1 MSEVRGGVHRLLA
14 LLIVGVALLSAVS
27 GAGAAARPNIVFVLT
42 DDQRFDTLGA
52 MPTVQRDLVG
62 RGVTFTNAFVVNA
75 LCCPS
80 RASILTGRYSH
91 STNVYGNNGQ
101 YGGFGSFRDRS
112 TVGTWLRSAGYRT
125 GYVGKYLNGYR
136 RSYVPPGWDRWVA
149 FTRVG
154 YDRYELNVDG
164 SRRRYRPGNPAHY
177 STDVL
182 TRQATR
188 FIRAARKPFLLVY
201 APFAPHSPAVPALRH
216 ANAFEAMAALAA
228 PELRRGRTSPTSQ
241 RGSGRFPPGVYDQGL
256 NADLFRRRQLQTLL
270 AVDDGV
276 NSLLGELRRRR
287 ILRNTIVVFMSDNGY
302 SWGAHRVEGKG
313 VPYEESIRVPLVI
326 RYDRLFRGSRIE
338 TRTALNIDLAPT
350 FAAAARARRA
360 RVDGQ
365 SLLGIV
371 ARLRGSRAE
380 DFLIEHLRG
389 APYPAM
395 PTYCGVRSSTWKYVF
410 YGTGEDELYDLTADP
425 YELESRAADPAVP
438 DPGGGNARPPGH
450 ALHADPSGLLALVA
464 LHGRGCAGGRPAHRH
479 RSRRLHLWRA
489 RGGLGCCF
497 GRERCRPG
505 GRRERHDR
513 RRRGRRRAPGRVRLR
528 LHLRR
533 LRATTG
539 SSPGTS
545 CPTTWNAAR
554 DTTSSLP
561 TRSTRS
567 RRTASSAS
575 RAGPRD

>member
-1 MSEVRGGVHRLLA
+1 MSEVRGWVHRLLA

-27 GAGAAARPNIVFVLT
+27 GAGAATRPNIVFVLT

-164 SRRRYRPGNPAHY
+164 SRRRYWPGNPAHY

-188 FIRAARKPFLLVY
+188 FIRAAHKPFLLVY

-216 ANAFEAMAALAA
+216 ANAFEATE
-228 PELRRGRTSPTSQ
+228 PWRPPNYNEQDVSDKPTWIRQ
-241 RGSGRFPPGVYDQGL
+241 IPPWSHDQGL

-287 ILRNTIVVFMSDNGY
+287 ILRDTIVVFMSDNGY

-350 FAAAARARRA
+350 FAAAARAKRA

-371 ARLRGSRAE
+371 GGSAAPGRD
-380 DFLIEHLRG
+380 DFLVEHLRG

-425 YELESRAADPAVP
+425 YELKSRAADPAYRTQVVAMRARLDTLCTPTPP
-438 DPGGGNARPPGH
+438 DFSRSWLCMVAAAPGGGPLTGTDLADFICGGPGADSVAALDGSDAVLAGAGNDTIDGGAGDDELRGGSGSDSIFGGSGDDRLFARDLVSDYLECGQGYDIVV
-450 ALHADPSGLLALVA
+450 ADPVDTVA
-464 LHGRGCAGGRPAHRH
+464 ADC
-479 RSRRLHLWRA
+479 
-489 RGGLGCCF
+489 
-497 GRERCRPG
+497 E
-505 GRRERHDR
+505 
-513 RRRGRRRAPGRVRLR
+513 LR
-528 LHLRR
+528 LARR
-533 LRATTG
+533 
-539 SSPGTS
+539 P
-545 CPTTWNAAR
+545 
-554 DTTSSLP
+554 
-561 TRSTRS
+561 
-567 RRTASSAS
+567 
-575 RAGPRD
+575 

>member
-1 MSEVRGGVHRLLA
+1 MSEVRRGVHRMLA
-14 LLIVGVALLSAVS
+14 LLIVGVALLSAAS
-27 GAGAAARPNIVFVLT
+27 GAGAATRPNIVFVLT

-136 RSYVPPGWDRWVA
+136 SSYVPPGWDRWVA
-149 FTRVG
+149 FSRVG
-154 YDRYELNVDG
+154 YERFELNVDG
-164 SRRRYRPGNPAHY
+164 SRRGYLPGNPAHY

-182 TRQATR
+182 TRHATR
-188 FIRAARKPFLLVY
+188 FIRNARKPFLLVY
-201 APFAPHSPAVPALRH
+201 APFAPHSPAVAALRH
-216 ANAFEAMAALAA
+216 ADAFGATA
-228 PELRRGRTSPTSQ
+228 PWRPPNYNEQDVSDKPTWIQQIAPWSH
-241 RGSGRFPPGVYDQGL
+241 DDEL
-256 NADLFRRRQLQTLL
+256 NADLFHRRQLQTLL
-270 AVDDGV
+270 AVDNGV
-276 NSLLGELRRRR
+276 NALLGELRRRR
-287 ILRNTIVVFMSDNGY
+287 ILRDTIVAFMSDNGY

-326 RYDRLFRGSRIE
+326 RFDRLFRGSRIE
-338 TRTALNIDLAPT
+338 TRPALNIDLAPT
-350 FAAAARARRA
+350 FAAAARAKRA

-371 ARLRGSRAE
+371 GGSVAPGRD
-380 DFLIEHLRG
+380 DFLVEHLRG

-425 YELESRAADPAVP
+425 YERMSRASDPAYRSQVVAMRARLDTLCTPTPPDFSRSWLCMVAAAPWGGPLTGTDLADFICGGPGADSVAALDGNDAVLAGAGNDTVDGGAGDDELRGGPGSDSIFGGSGDDRLFARDLVPEYLECGQGYDVVVADPVDAV
-438 DPGGGNARPPGH
+438 A
-450 ALHADPSGLLALVA
+450 AD
-464 LHGRGCAGGRPAHRH
+464 C
-479 RSRRLHLWRA
+479 
-489 RGGLGCCF
+489 
-497 GRERCRPG
+497 E
-505 GRRERHDR
+505 
-513 RRRGRRRAPGRVRLR
+513 LR
-528 LHLRR
+528 LARR
-533 LRATTG
+533 
-539 SSPGTS
+539 P
-545 CPTTWNAAR
+545 
-554 DTTSSLP
+554 
-561 TRSTRS
+561 
-567 RRTASSAS
+567 
-575 RAGPRD
+575 

>member
-164 SRRRYRPGNPAHY
+164 SRRRYWPGNPAHY

-216 ANAFEAMAALAA
+216 ANAFEAME
-228 PELRRGRTSPTSQ
+228 PWRPPNYNEQDVSDKPTWIRQ
-241 RGSGRFPPGVYDQGL
+241 IPPWSHDQGL

-287 ILRNTIVVFMSDNGY
+287 ILRDTIVVFMSDNGY

-350 FAAAARARRA
+350 FAAAARAKRA

-371 ARLRGSRAE
+371 RGSATPGRE
-380 DFLIEHLRG
+380 DFLVEHLRG

-425 YELESRAADPAVP
+425 YELKSRAADPAYRTRWWQCAPAWTRSVR
-438 DPGGGNARPPGH
+438 RP
-450 ALHADPSGLLALVA
+450 LRTS
-464 LHGRGCAGGRPAHRH
+464 
-479 RSRRLHLWRA
+479 RA
-489 RGGLGCCF
+489 RGSAWSRL
-497 GRERCRPG
+497 
-505 GRRERHDR
+505 
-513 RRRGRRRAPGRVRLR
+513 RRGVARSPAPISPTSSVAGPGRTRSLLWTGAMPSWRAQGTTRSTEARGTTSSGAGPAPTPSSAAPG
-528 LHLRR
+528 
-533 LRATTG
+533 TTG